1 MKESKAPSLGRTPAQ
16 KFFDKWQGL
25 FYLIPWIIGFVVFK
39 AIPFGQS
46 LYYSFTDMDFF
57 NGIHQYGIMNY
68 VDAFTTPKIT
78 KALITT
84 FKYSFITVPLKL
96 VFALFIAYIL
106 NFKIACVNV
115 FRTVYYIPSI
125 LGGSVAI
132 AVLWK
137 AVFRDDGL
145 VNTLIRMLTFGHFQG
160 PSWLSDPGYA
170 LWIICFLRIWQFGSA
185 MVLFLAALKGVP
197 ADLYE
202 AATIDGAGKWNRHAD
217 AGAGKCT
224 RFIYHNSRD
233 HVGGNEWN
241 RRVAML
247 FGWMKSLI
255 FYLLLATIVTHMA
268 PSNQYKQYIRY
279 FIGLVVIVLLAS
291 PLKFLFEFGSG
302 DLQELLQEIEHV
314 EGQESVAGVG
324 GSITDYYGMGIREGL
339 KKELQGYSVEDVAI
353 ITDAGGELLQCTIYI
368 SEAKATEEME
378 KEIKKYISD
387 VYNLEDARIY
397 VVRR

>member
-137 AVFRDDGL
+137 ALFKEDGII
-145 VNTLIRMLTFGHFQG
+145 NMLLSFIGIQG
-160 PSWLSDPGYA
+160 PSWLADPDYA
-170 LWIICFLRIWQFGSA
+170 MVVIIVLRVWQFGSA
-185 MVLFLAALKGVP
+185 MVLFLAALKGVSV
-197 ADLYE
+197 DLYE
-202 AATIDGAGKWNRHAD
+202 AATIDGASK
-217 AGAGKCT
+217 T
-224 RFIYHNSRD
+224 RQFFSIT
-233 HVGGNEWN
+233 VPMITP
-241 RRVAML
+241 V
-247 FGWMKSLI
+247 I
-255 FYLLLATIVTHMA
+255 FYTLVTQIAQAFQEFNGPYIIFNNGGPRGSVTLVSLLVYNYAFKSNEMGMA
-268 PSNQYKQYIRY
+268 CAMAWVM
-279 FIGLVVIVLLAS
+279 FIIIALLTVIA
-291 PLKFLFEFGSG
+291 FGS
-302 DLQELLQEIEHV
+302 QKHWV
-314 EGQESVAGVG
+314 
-324 GSITDYYGMGIREGL
+324 YYA
-339 KKELQGYSVEDVAI
+339 D
-353 ITDAGGELLQCTIYI
+353 
-368 SEAKATEEME
+368 
-378 KEIKKYISD
+378 
-387 VYNLEDARIY
+387 
-397 VVRR
+397 